1 MENKGIIAQKLETL
15 SVFASG
21 LFLLLFPIL
30 LTTITTDAFIIPK
43 QAVLG
48 AVVLTGVLIMGAKAI
63 LNQAVRLRRTPFD
76 APLTLFGLAA
86 FLSAIFA
93 VNRADSFIS
102 FIPFLFAI
110 LLFFI
115 ITNSAKKSLDV
126 FFLTASLIGGGILV
140 SAITL
145 LSYLKIYILPFEFAK
160 NQTFTPFGSLFD
172 QAIYL
177 FLVLSVALYMAWPA
191 LKRRTSQTGSLQ
203 IYVNKGR
210 LLYVIGSIA
219 LIVGT
224 LVTVI
229 GIITLQKPTLLPYQ
243 TGFQTAFSVISQDTG
258 RVVQGFLMGSG
269 IGTFLSDFTR
279 FKPAAFNTDLQLWNL
294 SFLRSSSYMLEVIS
308 TMGLLGILS
317 FGFLAYKIL
326 RSKPLFVP
334 LLIALVLSIILPF
347 SFTLIVLLFV
357 LLALYSAQQG
367 LLDRQR
373 TRFFDVEL
381 KLVTLKKGVFALADP
396 ENRRDSEYGNVLPF
410 GFLVLTLGF
419 SLLVGFLALRFL
431 YSDYLFQQSLV
442 SASKNDAQRTYRLQT
457 QAINAFSQR
466 DGYHRIFSQINLSLA
481 NNLASSVPKGSSPSA
496 QTQQTIYQLIQQS
509 INSGREATTVS
520 PQTSANWQNLSSIY
534 RGLIGFGQNADSF
547 AILANQRA
555 VVLDPNN
562 PVQYINYGGIFYQLG
577 QWDNAIR
584 QFQIAVS
591 LKPDFANA
599 YYNLG
604 HALEQ
609 KGDLEQALAAYQR
622 VRDLVATDKGSLN
635 QINKEIQALEGK
647 ISSSQ
652 TGIEPQP
659 AAGEEES
666 ALGIN
671 QPTTQLPVQ
680 KNPVEIPGPIATPKP
695 SATPTPTN

>member
-1 MENKGIIAQKLETL
+1 MENKVLLAQRLETL
-15 SVFASG
+15 SVFTAG
-21 LFLLLFPIL
+21 LFLLLFPVML
-30 LTTITTDAFIIPK
+30 ATITTDAFVIPK
-43 QAVLG
+43 QTVLG
-48 AVVLTGVLIMGAKAI
+48 LVVLTGVLIMGAKAI

-76 APLTLFGLAA
+76 VPVALLAIAA

-93 VNRADSFIS
+93 INRADALIS

-115 ITNSAKKSLDV
+115 ITNSAKKSQDV
-126 FFLTASLIGGGILV
+126 FFLTGALVAGGVLV
-140 SAITL
+140 SLITL
-145 LSYLKIYILPFEFAK
+145 LSYLKVYILPFEFAK

-191 LKRRTSQTGSLQ
+191 LKRRTIDNRKL
-203 IYVNKGR
+203 IFVDKGR
-210 LLYVIGSIA
+210 LIFVIGSVLLLAGTAVSIIA
-219 LIVGT
+219 T
-224 LVTVI
+224 L
-229 GIITLQKPTLLPYQ
+229 TLQKPTLLPYQ
-243 TGFQTAFSVISQDTG
+243 TGFQTAFAAISQDSG

-279 FKPAAFNTDLQLWNL
+279 FKPAEFNLSPTLWNL
-294 SFLRSSSYMLEVIS
+294 SFLRSSSYVLEILA

-317 FGFLAYKIL
+317 FGFLAYRII

-347 SFTLIVLLFV
+347 SFTLIVLLFA
-357 LLALYSAQQG
+357 LLALYSAGQG
-367 LLDRQR
+367 LLDRQK

-381 KLVTLKKGVFALADP
+381 KLVTLKKGVFALTDP
-396 ENRRDSEYGNVLPF
+396 ETRRDSEYGNILPF
-410 GFLVLTLGF
+410 GFLVMALGF

-442 SASKNDAQRTYRLQT
+442 SASKNDAQKTYKLQT
-457 QAINAFSQR
+457 DAIKMFPQR

-481 NNLASSVPKGSSPSA
+481 NNLASSVPQGSSPSA

-509 INSGREATTVS
+509 INSGRTATSVS

-534 RGLIGFGQNADSF
+534 RGLIGFGQNADTF

-555 VVLDPNN
+555 VQLDPNN
-562 PVQYINYGGIFYQLG
+562 PQQYINYGGIFYQLG

-584 QFQIAVS
+584 QFQIAVT

-609 KGDLEQALAAYQR
+609 KGDLEQALSSYQR
-622 VRDLVATDKGSLN
+622 VRSLVGSDKKSVE
-635 QINKEIQALEGK
+635 QINKEIKALEGK
-647 ISSSQ
+647 IGTSTNNQQAQ
-652 TGIEPQP
+652 TGTSENQP
-659 AAGEEES
+659 P
-666 ALGIN
+666 LGIN
-671 QPTTQLPVQ
+671 QPAAKLPEQ
-680 KNPVEIPGPIATPKP
+680 KNPVEIPGPT
-695 SATPTPTN
+695 ATPTPKATPTPAR